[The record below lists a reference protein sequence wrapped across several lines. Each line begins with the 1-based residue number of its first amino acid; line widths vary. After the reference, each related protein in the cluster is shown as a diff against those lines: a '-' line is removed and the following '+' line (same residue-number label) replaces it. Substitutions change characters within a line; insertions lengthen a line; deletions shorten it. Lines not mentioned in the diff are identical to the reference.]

1 MENPCILVV
10 DDEEDLCEIIKFN
23 LEAENYDVD
32 TANSAEEALK
42 LQLSKYQ
49 LFIFDVMMGAMS
61 GFKLADEIRKK
72 QKIETPIIFITAK
85 NTENDK
91 LTGFSIGADD
101 YITKPFSVRELIA
114 RVKVVLR
121 RGSIVQNTDNNNN
134 IKISGIEL
142 DLEKK
147 KITIDNEKI
156 DLTPI
161 EFEIMNLLLKN
172 LGKVFSREQILHQA
186 WKESNV
192 TDRTVDVHITRLRKK
207 IGNYGKYLISRS
219 GYGYCFEID

>member
-49 LFIFDVMMGAMS
+49 LFIFDVMMGTMS

-121 RGSIVQNTDNNNN
+121 RGNIVQNTDNNNN

-142 DLEKK
+142 DLQKK

-172 LGKVFSREQILHQA
+172 LGKVYSREQILHQA

>member
-1 MENPCILVV
+1 MEKPYILIV

-23 LEAENYDVD
+23 LEAENYNVD
-32 TANSAEEALK
+32 TVLSAEEALK

-72 QKIETPIIFITAK
+72 QKIETPIIFLTAK
-85 NTENDK
+85 TTENDK

-101 YITKPFSVRELIA
+101 YVTKPFSVRELIA
-114 RVKVVLR
+114 RVKVVLK
-121 RGSIVQNTDNNNN
+121 RGIVVQNIENEN
-134 IKISGIEL
+134 IKILGIEL
-142 DLEKK
+142 DFQKK
-147 KITIDNEKI
+147 KIFIDNEKI

-161 EFEIMNLLLKN
+161 EFEIMNLFLKN
-172 LGKVFSREQILHQA
+172 SGKIFSREQILNRA
-186 WKESNV
+186 WKETNV

-207 IGNYGKYLISRS
+207 IGIYGKYIISRS
-219 GYGYCFEID
+219 GYGYCFEIE